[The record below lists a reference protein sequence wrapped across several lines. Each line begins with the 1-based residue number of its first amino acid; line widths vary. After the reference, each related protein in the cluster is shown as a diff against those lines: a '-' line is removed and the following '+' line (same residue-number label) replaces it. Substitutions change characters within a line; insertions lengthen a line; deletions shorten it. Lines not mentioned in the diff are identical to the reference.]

1 MHKSLYADFE
11 KTIERLKKC
20 LKNYICDTEM
30 NQVRLIKVI
39 HISESII

>member
-1 MHKSLYADFE
+1 MHKSLYADLE

-20 LKNYICDTEM
+20 LGNSICDTQL

-39 HISESII
+39 HILESII

>member
-1 MHKSLYADFE
+1 MHKSLYADLE

-20 LKNYICDTEM
+20 LKNYICDIQL

-39 HISESII
+39 HILESII